1 MIICML
7 HVPSGSMLTFL
18 LMVSLTAWSVQEGLS
33 GVMHISLPY
42 PLIHLHTVSSPL
54 VARGAL
60 YARRAQSWPW

>member
-1 MIICML
+1 
-7 HVPSGSMLTFL
+7 MLTFL

-60 YARRAQSWPW
+60 YARRAVAVEFVCRWMVNPHTDT